1 MTEIVITAGH
11 GAGDPGAVAKGVK
24 EADLATEL
32 RDIIA
37 IKLLDEGFTVYTDGE
52 KGVNQPLRD
61 ALALVKAH
69 PKALAIELHC
79 NAAANIAARGVESI
93 SLPPLKGLCQNISMA
108 IANVLADQVRG
119 DKGWIDQSQSARG
132 KLGYV
137 EAGGIIVE
145 LFFLSN
151 PTSLAVYQSKKWL
164 VASAIVQ
171 EIKKWANSKN

>member
-1 MTEIVITAGH
+1 MAEIIITAGH
-11 GAGDPGAVAKGVK
+11 GAGDPGAVANGFR
-24 EADLATEL
+24 EADIATEL

-37 IKLLDEGFTVYTDGE
+37 TKLMDEGFTVYTDGE
-52 KGVNQPLRD
+52 KGRNLSLKD
-61 ALALVKAH
+61 AIALLKAH

-79 NAAANIAARGVESI
+79 NASTNISAKGVESI
-93 SLPPLKGLCQNISMA
+93 SLPPLKTLSQNISAA
-108 IANVLADQVRG
+108 ISNTLADQIRG

-145 LFFLSN
+145 LFFLTN
-151 PTSLAVYQSKKWL
+151 PTSLAIYQSKKWL

-171 EIKKWANSKN
+171 EIKKWESSKN